1 MTLWDKVIKS
11 LELTPHTGA
20 GVALRMVRGAYC
32 GDLLSD
38 VLANAAPGNLW
49 VTIQRHR
56 NVIAVAALI
65 NLSGV
70 IITGGRIPEKDTVYT
85 AEKEG
90 IPLFSTQLNNYQASG
105 KLYNILAGTTDSM
118 DTSCFPNK

>member
-1 MTLWDKVIKS
+1 MTLWDEIIKS
-11 LELTPHTGA
+11 LELKPQTGA
-20 GVALRMVRGAYC
+20 AVQLGEIQGAYC

-38 VLANAAPGNLW
+38 VLANAAPGELW

-56 NVIAVAALI
+56 NVIAVAALL

-70 IITGGRIPEKDTVYT
+70 IVTGGRIPAKDTVHT

-90 IPLFSTQLNNYQASG
+90 IPLFSTPLNNFQAAG
-105 KLYNILAGTTDSM
+105 KLYTILTGTKQ
-118 DTSCFPNK
+118 F